1 MFNILMK
8 LMTSGIFS
16 TVDAV
21 LNFCGPSLYK
31 CSFCIISACSYFSVL
46 VLLFSCTDKP
56 IA

>member
-21 LNFCGPSLYK
+21 LNFCGLTVKKLMSHL
-31 CSFCIISACSYFSVL
+31 I
-46 VLLFSCTDKP
+46 
-56 IA
+56 